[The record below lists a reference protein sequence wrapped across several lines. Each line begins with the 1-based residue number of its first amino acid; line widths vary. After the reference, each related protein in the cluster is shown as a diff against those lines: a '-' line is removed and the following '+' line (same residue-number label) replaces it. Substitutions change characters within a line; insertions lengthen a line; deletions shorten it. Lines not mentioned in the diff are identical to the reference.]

1 MGVSRTKDMAC
12 VTGASFKF
20 LVKCYRERDG
30 NVRREEEASSRFLP
44 SCAHIL
50 EISLRLKKNSPCLLK
65 AGYKGQRNN
74 HKT

>member
-12 VTGASFKF
+12 VTDASFKF

-30 NVRREEEASSRFLP
+30 NVRREEEASSRFLL
-44 SCAHIL
+44 SRAHIL